1 MCGFAGL
8 VSFAGLD
15 GQRTEA
21 ALQAALRPL
30 LPRGPDAQDTWSDG
44 QCGLANARLAVI
56 DLSDAA
62 SLPMSGHGFTI
73 AYNGEIYNFGE
84 LRNQL
89 RAEGVAFATA
99 SDTEVLLAGW
109 RVWGEELLGRLE
121 GMFAF
126 ALWDGASRRLVLAR
140 DRFGKKPLLY
150 HQAEGGIAFASDFAA
165 LEAVSGRR
173 ADIDHAALRQLFAL
187 RYVPDQACIAEGVA
201 KLAPGHLLTL
211 EANGAAVRQWAAP
224 PNRMPYE
231 RADDAE
237 ADLVTLFDAAVRRRM
252 VADVPVGVFLSG
264 GIDSALTAAAM
275 VRAANSVRSFTV
287 GFEGAADY
295 YEERPAA
302 AVIARHLGTD
312 HTEITVTSEDALRA
326 LDGVFDGLDEP
337 FADSSALPTFLL
349 ARETRRHVTVALS
362 GDGADEVFG
371 GYRKYQGEIR
381 AAQYQRIP
389 SLLRRGV
396 IEPLAS
402 ALPERKSHP
411 LLERARRL
419 RRFARHAGKDAVGR
433 QAGWARLMDEAE
445 LDALF
450 EHPQAAETPEHLIA
464 GLRAGEADPLNA
476 MLRADM
482 GLGLVGDMLVKVDR
496 MSMANSLEV
505 RCPFLDQAVVDCAA
519 AIPGAWKIGPRQGKK
534 ILRSAFADRLPSE
547 IFAAPKK
554 GFEIPIAEWLTG
566 PLDDLT
572 RRAIDAQRLK
582 RQGLFRPELPAAWYA
597 ALKSH
602 RRDTSEKL
610 WTLVCFQAWCE
621 RFRPDLAG
629 DAA

>member
-1 MCGFAGL
+1 
-8 VSFAGLD
+8 
-15 GQRTEA
+15 
-21 ALQAALRPL
+21 
-30 LPRGPDAQDTWSDG
+30 
-44 QCGLANARLAVI
+44 
-56 DLSDAA
+56 
-62 SLPMSGHGFTI
+62 
-73 AYNGEIYNFGE
+73 
-84 LRNQL
+84 
-89 RAEGVAFATA
+89 
-99 SDTEVLLAGW
+99 
-109 RVWGEELLGRLE
+109 
-121 GMFAF
+121 
-126 ALWDGASRRLVLAR
+126 
-140 DRFGKKPLLY
+140 
-150 HQAEGGIAFASDFAA
+150 
-165 LEAVSGRR
+165 
-173 ADIDHAALRQLFAL
+173 
-187 RYVPDQACIAEGVA
+187 
-201 KLAPGHLLTL
+201 
-211 EANGAAVRQWAAP
+211 
-224 PNRMPYE
+224 
-231 RADDAE
+231 
-237 ADLVTLFDAAVRRRM
+237 
-252 VADVPVGVFLSG
+252 
-264 GIDSALTAAAM
+264 
-275 VRAANSVRSFTV
+275 
-287 GFEGAADY
+287 
-295 YEERPAA
+295 
-302 AVIARHLGTD
+302 
-312 HTEITVTSEDALRA
+312 
-326 LDGVFDGLDEP
+326 
-337 FADSSALPTFLL
+337 
-349 ARETRRHVTVALS
+349 
-362 GDGADEVFG
+362 
-371 GYRKYQGEIR
+371 
-381 AAQYQRIP
+381 
-389 SLLRRGV
+389 
-396 IEPLAS
+396 
-402 ALPERKSHP
+402 
-411 LLERARRL
+411 
-419 RRFARHAGKDAVGR
+419 
-433 QAGWARLMDEAE
+433 MDEAE